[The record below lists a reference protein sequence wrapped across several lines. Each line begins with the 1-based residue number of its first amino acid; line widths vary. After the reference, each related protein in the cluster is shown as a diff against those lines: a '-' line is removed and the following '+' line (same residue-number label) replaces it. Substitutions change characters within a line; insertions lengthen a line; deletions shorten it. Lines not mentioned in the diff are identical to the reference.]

1 MADMFQGIA
10 APDVTTSK
18 TTAAVAPQYW
28 TDYQSKLASA
38 GTTALDKPAGQM
50 VAPLTALQT
59 QGYGQLP
66 TAAASYQ
73 PGLAAAETTVGK
85 AAQGMSP
92 EMIQSFMNPYTQNVV
107 GEMERLQQQNI
118 QRNIMPQLKASF
130 VGSGGLGG
138 QRYAG
143 ALGQTMAD
151 MQANLTGQQTGA
163 LQKGYADAM
172 QAAYNQGNLF
182 NQAATT
188 QGNLAGQEQLLG
200 LTGAGA
206 LTKGGA
212 EQQAYEQSLIDAP
225 LKNATNVSALM
236 RGYTQPTTTTE
247 SATGPIPGV
256 YSPSVMSQ
264 IAGLGTLLGSGLGG
278 VTDPVTGKFTKTGF
292 LYGLPSLL
300 KGFSGSLPD
309 FSEFFK
315 SGTTTGSATGDV
327 QTDSVP
333 PSDTVG

>member
-1 MADMFQGIA
+1 
-10 APDVTTSK
+10 
-18 TTAAVAPQYW
+18 
-28 TDYQSKLASA
+28 
-38 GTTALDKPAGQM
+38 M
-50 VAPLTALQT
+50 VAPLTAMQT
-59 QGYGQLP
+59 QGYGQIP

-73 PGLAAAETTVGK
+73 PMLSAAEATVGK
-85 AAQGMSP
+85 AAEGMSP

-118 QRNIMPQLKASF
+118 QRNVMPAMKAGF

-163 LQKGYADAM
+163 LQKGFADAM
-172 QAAYNQGNLF
+172 TAAYNQGNLF
-182 NQAATT
+182 NTAATT

-212 EQQAYEQSLIDAP
+212 EQQAYEQSIIDAP

-247 SATGPIPGV
+247 TATGPIPGV

-292 LYGLPSLL
+292 LYGLPDLL
-300 KGFSGSLPD
+300 KTISPSLPD
-309 FSEFFK
+309 FTDIFK
-315 SGTTTGSATGDV
+315 TSTTTGSAGGDI
-327 QTDSVP
+327 QSDSIP
-333 PSDTVG
+333 PPDNVG

>member
-10 APDVTTSK
+10 APDVTTNK
-18 TTAAVAPQYW
+18 TTAATAPQYW

-50 VAPLTALQT
+50 VAPLTAMQT

-66 TAAASYQ
+66 TAAASYIPQ
-73 PGLAAAETTVGK
+73 LTAAETTAGQ

-92 EMIQSFMNPYTQNVV
+92 TMIQSFMNPYTTNVV
-107 GEMERLQQQNI
+107 NEMERLQQQNI
-118 QRNIMPQLKASF
+118 QRNVMPQMKAGF

-172 QAAYNQGNLF
+172 TAAYNQGNLF

-200 LTGAGA
+200 LQGAGA

-212 EQQAYEQSLIDAP
+212 EQQAYNQSIIDAP

-278 VTDPVTGKFTKTGF
+278 VTDPLTGKFTKTGF

-300 KGFSGSLPD
+300 KGISPSLPD
-309 FSEFFK
+309 FTDLFK
-315 SGTTTGSATGDV
+315 TTTSTGSGEGDFTGDA
-327 QTDSVP
+327 VP
-333 PSDTVG
+333 PSDTMG

>member
-1 MADMFQGIA
+1 MADSMFQGIA
-10 APDVTTSK
+10 APDVTTNKS
-18 TTAAVAPQYW
+18 TAVTAPQYW
-28 TDYQSKLASA
+28 TDYQTKLASA
-38 GTTALDKPAGQM
+38 GTTALDKPVGQM
-50 VAPLTALQT
+50 VAPLQAMQT

-73 PGLAAAETTVGK
+73 PMLSAAETTAGQ

-118 QRNIMPQLKASF
+118 QRNVMPQFKAGF

-143 ALGQTMAD
+143 ALGQSMAD

-163 LQKGYADAM
+163 LQKGYSDAM
-172 QAAYNQGNLF
+172 TAAYNQGNLF

-188 QGNLAGQEQLLG
+188 QSNLAGQEQLLG
-200 LTGAGA
+200 LQGAGA

-236 RGYTQPTTTTE
+236 RGYTQPTTTSE

-278 VTDPVTGKFTKTGF
+278 STDPLTGKFTKTGF
-292 LYGLPSLL
+292 LYGLPDLL
-300 KGFSGSLPD
+300 SKISPSLPD
-309 FSEFFK
+309 FSDIFK
-315 SGTTTGSATGDV
+315 SSTTTGSADGDI
-327 QTDSVP
+327 QTDGS
-333 PSDTVG
+333 SDSNVG

>member
-1 MADMFQGIA
+1 
-10 APDVTTSK
+10 
-18 TTAAVAPQYW
+18 
-28 TDYQSKLASA
+28 
-38 GTTALDKPAGQM
+38 
-50 VAPLTALQT
+50 
-59 QGYGQLP
+59 
-66 TAAASYQ
+66 
-73 PGLAAAETTVGK
+73 
-85 AAQGMSP
+85 
-92 EMIQSFMNPYTQNVV
+92 
-107 GEMERLQQQNI
+107 
-118 QRNIMPQLKASF
+118 
-130 VGSGGLGG
+130 
-138 QRYAG
+138 
-143 ALGQTMAD
+143 
-151 MQANLTGQQTGA
+151 LTGQQTGA

-200 LTGAGA
+200 LQGAGA

-278 VTDPVTGKFTKTGF
+278 VVDPVSGKFTKTGF
-292 LYGLPSLL
+292 LYGIPDLL
-300 KGFSGSLPD
+300 KTISPSLPD
-309 FSEFFK
+309 FTNIFSN
-315 SGTTTGSATGDV
+315 SGGTTNV
-327 QTDSVP
+327 N
-333 PSDTVG
+333 SDLAKQQQENPEMAP

>member
-1 MADMFQGIA
+1 MADIFQGIA
-10 APDVTTSK
+10 APDVTTNK
-18 TTAAVAPQYW
+18 TTAATAPQYW

-38 GTTALDKPAGQM
+38 GTTALDQPANQM
-50 VAPLTALQT
+50 VAPLTAMQT
-59 QGYGQLP
+59 QGYGQIP
-66 TAAASYQ
+66 TAAAAYQ
-73 PGLAAAETTVGK
+73 PQLSAAESTAGK
-85 AAQGMSP
+85 AALGMSP

-118 QRNIMPQLKASF
+118 QRNVMPQLKAGF

-163 LQKGYADAM
+163 LQKGYGDAM
-172 QAAYNQGNLF
+172 TAAYNQGNLF
-182 NQAATT
+182 NTAATT

-212 EQQAYEQSLIDAP
+212 EQQAYEQSILDAP
-225 LKNATNVSALM
+225 LKNATNASALL

-247 SATGPIPGV
+247 SATGPVPGV
-256 YSPSVMSQ
+256 YSPSIMSQ
-264 IAGLGTLLGSGLGG
+264 IAGLGSLLGSGLGG
-278 VTDPVTGKFTKTGF
+278 SVDPVTGKFTKTGF
-292 LYGLPSLL
+292 LYGLPDLL
-300 KGFSGSLPD
+300 KNISPSLPD
-309 FSEFFK
+309 FTNIFK
-315 SGTTTGSATGDV
+315 SGTTTGSATGDT
-327 QTDSVP
+327 QTDST
-333 PSDTVG
+333 SDSNVG

>member
-10 APDVTTSK
+10 APDVTTNK
-18 TTAAVAPQYW
+18 TTASVAPQYW
-28 TDYQSKLASA
+28 TDYQSKLA
-38 GTTALDKPAGQM
+38 GVGETALDKPANQM
-50 VAPLTALQT
+50 VSPLTQMQT

-66 TAAASYQ
+66 TAAASYIPQ
-73 PGLAAAETTVGK
+73 LTAAETTAGK
-85 AAQGMSP
+85 AAEGMSP
-92 EMIQSFMNPYTQNVV
+92 TMIQSFMNPYTSNVV
-107 GEMERLQQQNI
+107 NEMERLQQQNI
-118 QRNIMPQLKASF
+118 QRNVMPQMKAGF

-188 QGNLAGQEQLLG
+188 QANLAGQEQLLG
-200 LTGAGA
+200 LQGAGA

-212 EQQAYEQSLIDAP
+212 EQQAFNQSIIDAP

-256 YSPSVMSQ
+256 YSPSPMSQ

-278 VTDPVTGKFTKTGF
+278 VTDPLTGKFTKTGF
-292 LYGLPSLL
+292 LYGLPDLL
-300 KGFSGSLPD
+300 KKISPSLPD
-309 FSEFFK
+309 FTDLFK
-315 SGTTTGSATGDV
+315 TTTTTGSGEGDFTGDA
-327 QTDSVP
+327 VP
-333 PSDTVG
+333 PSDTMG